1 MSGVKTEIGN
11 ETKPGRSFNLID
23 EPWIPVADSAGNEH
37 KVGLRNLFERANE
50 WSDLAAGTLETIAI
64 YRLLIAI
71 AQRALDGPKTRDDW
85 KTAGERL
92 VVDSLRYLEQWKDR
106 FDLFGDKPFL
116 QIKSLAADN
125 RTKTDK
131 LDFAL
136 ATGNSN
142 TLFDQCA
149 VEEGRVHEPDWLIRK
164 ILVYQSFSPSQT
176 IGVALW
182 NGEKTIRGLNAPCLQ
197 KKMLITMVKG
207 SNIFESVYWNIIPFE
222 VLPFQQ
228 ERIGKPVWE
237 YDLDLLNRD
246 DKNFVRRSWFGRLV
260 PLTRCI
266 RLAENG
272 REMILADGLSYPG
285 YPEVRDTMGTIILQ
299 NNKQLYLQ
307 TDPNQ
312 HPWRNLHAILAHEKR
327 DKAGSSGGAY
337 ALGNIPAIK
346 QIKSLVE
353 DYMYELSV
361 GGIVNDP
368 QNNAKIIDTASWS
381 VQIDIGL
388 IGDISL
394 NNYEKGVKLAQS
406 ALGRLVRAIKTYCD
420 HLKLEPEKD
429 EMKSASSLV
438 VRAKALY
445 WSALDRQYSVLLKVA
460 EEEDGTLTQWRR
472 ILKNEIDSA
481 YDKVC
486 PHRTA
491 RQLQAFAE
499 GKRLLYSAG
508 YKLPNNIQNTD
519 NTTSK
524 AGSTKKTK
532 AKRAKKFR

>member
-164 ILVYQSFSPSQT
+164 ILVYQSFSPGGR
-176 IGVALW
+176 IGVAQW
-182 NGEKTIRGLNAPCLQ
+182 RGKMTEGSGSSNNAPCMESN
-197 KKMLITMVKG
+197 MLFTLLKG
-207 SNIFESVYWNIIPFE
+207 TSVFETLWWNLIPFD
-222 VLPFQQ
+222 VLPLLP
-228 ERIGKPVWE
+228 GKPIWE
-237 YDLDLLNRD
+237 YEMDRIT
-246 DKNFVRRSWFGRLV
+246 DKDCHAICRSWFGRLI
-260 PLTRCI
+260 PMARSIILE
-266 RLAENG
+266 ENG
-272 REMILADGLSYPG
+272 LEMILANGFAYPTL
-285 YPEVRDTMGTIILQ
+285 PEIREPMGSVFIRLNKNKDEWKYVR
-299 NNKQLYLQ
+299 

-337 ALGNIPAIK
+337 SLENIPTIASSK
-346 QIKSLVE
+346 KTVE
-353 DYMYELSV
+353 SYELWI
-361 GGIVNDP
+361 GGIASNK
-368 QNNAKIIDTASWS
+368 AKIIDTASWS

-429 EMKSASSLV
+429 EMKSVSSLV